1 MQGKVYL
8 WKQVSSNI
16 PNLVDSPLPSRL
28 SISRR
33 HPFYNVSHVVLLP
46 TLSPRGTR
54 NSDPEE
60 ANPRPHS
67 FLPPPGFFPGL
78 SARQLSC
85 PSKMETPPSPS
96 TEEIEFNSN
105 FCTRWHFSRD
115 CSPYFHVSRT
125 FSRRRSICSPIYI
138 NAWAWPNR
146 EVEFSRRHH
155 PVFHELIFLHA
166 LRVCFSI

>member
-115 CSPYFHVSRT
+115 CSPSSHISTCLVPFHVVDLYA
-125 FSRRRSICSPIYI
+125 CQPILMPGPGRI
-138 NAWAWPNR
+138 ERLNLAVVIIP
-146 EVEFSRRHH
+146 
-155 PVFHELIFLHA
+155 
-166 LRVCFSI
+166 CFTN